1 MTSSL
6 GTVVEGIGMIGI
18 VVVSH
23 GKLARELVAATE
35 HVVGE
40 QPCFRSISIEVE
52 DDIEARRDQIRETA
66 KSCDSGRG
74 VIILTD
80 MFGGTPS
87 NLAMSIMSAGNI
99 EVLSGVNL
107 PMLIKL
113 AEVRETLSLAEAAK
127 VAAEAGR
134 KYISIASEL
143 LAKTT

>member
-1 MTSSL
+1 M
-6 GTVVEGIGMIGI
+6 EGIGMIGI

-113 AEVRETLSLAEAAK
+113 AEVRETLSLPEASK

-143 LAKTT
+143 LAKTS

>member
-1 MTSSL
+1 
-6 GTVVEGIGMIGI
+6 MIGI

-35 HVVGE
+35 HVVG
-40 QPCFRSISIEVE
+40 QQDRFRSISIEVE

-66 KSCDSGRG
+66 KSCDTGMG

-87 NLAMSIMSAGNI
+87 NLAMSVMGSGDI

-113 AEVRETLSLAEAAK
+113 AEVRGEASLKDAASA
-127 VAAEAGR
+127 AAEAGR
-134 KYISIASEL
+134 KYINIASEL
-143 LAKTT
+143 LARSS

>member
-1 MTSSL
+1 
-6 GTVVEGIGMIGI
+6 MIGI

-40 QPCFRSISIEVE
+40 QDRFRSISIEVE

-66 KSCDSGRG
+66 KSCDVGKG

-87 NLAMSIMSAGNI
+87 NLAMSVMNAGNV

-113 AEVRETLSLAEAAK
+113 AEVRGEMSLRDAAK

-134 KYISIASEL
+134 KYINIASEL
-143 LAKTT
+143 LAKSN

>member
-1 MTSSL
+1 
-6 GTVVEGIGMIGI
+6 MIGI

-40 QPCFRSISIEVE
+40 QDRFRSISIEVE

-66 KSCDSGRG
+66 KSCDNGKG

-87 NLAMSIMSAGNI
+87 NLAMSVMNTGNV

-113 AEVRETLSLAEAAK
+113 AEVRGDLSLKDAAK
-127 VAAEAGR
+127 VAAEAER
-134 KYISIASEL
+134 KYINIASEL
-143 LAKTT
+143 LTKSN

>member
-1 MTSSL
+1 
-6 GTVVEGIGMIGI
+6 MIGI

-40 QPCFRSISIEVE
+40 QERFRSISIEVE

-66 KSCDSGRG
+66 KSCDTGKG

-87 NLAMSIMSAGNI
+87 NLAMSVMSAGHI

-113 AEVRETLSLAEAAK
+113 AEVRGELGLKDAAK
-127 VAAEAGR
+127 TAAEAGR
-134 KYISIASEL
+134 KYINIASEL
-143 LAKTT
+143 LAKSS